1 MVMNVHSFSHR
12 LTVLFMA
19 FLASAALIFC
29 GLGGYNCSFVQVKA
43 QPGRNVATIYGEV
56 FDADVAYIGVQCVD
70 TPFYSEEDRLWNLS
84 QVFLY
89 ISLAFGS
96 LTALMA
102 WSMTFCL
109 PPTPCRWRIMSIL
122 ASITAVMQVPIFLIF
137 ESDNCNFDIN
147 RQTCKLAMGAYMN
160 MLSIIIWVIMTI
172 WSQCLKVPTWSEELE
187 AWKVDS
193 RGGGSSPSGK
203 DNNDSP
209 RSLNSTDSGVSD
221 EGNHPWNEL
230 SHVETSPAIL
240 WASMQ
245 PIQFPKTRPQMKDDD
260 EDIEEAAVRDASC
273 IERILSRNSKKRY
286 NTEMLCTA
294 SPVVENDSKI
304 NTNID
309 DVVNDDTMQGA
320 TNTVMDSMKE
330 QSRSVCMSMAEQ
342 ASNGAVC
349 DGTKSSSSKG
359 LTTAMTY
366 VVNDDDDNCC
376 SPTMNCFC
384 PDDTKQE
391 ANIASA
397 ITSCMAMTYDEYG
410 DESTAAYSVSG
421 VPDSY
426 HVENDRKR
434 RHRIGRNVPLQVD
447 GRNNNDRNHDDVDET
462 EQIDYLTR
470 RMRSEI
476 TGGVRAADKSKVAPV
491 IEIDTSYLREHDN
504 DDNADEISEM
514 TRGSGLASGVSEVLD
529 STKLNRR
536 TESFSIL
543 EDLARSY

>member
-1 MVMNVHSFSHR
+1 MMMNIHSLSHR
-12 LTVLFMA
+12 LTVLSMA

-43 QPGRNVATIYGEV
+43 QQGRNVATLYGEV
-56 FDADVAYIGVQCVD
+56 FDTDVAYIGVQCVD

-89 ISLAFGS
+89 ISLSFGS

-109 PPTPCRWRIMSIL
+109 PPTPCRWRMMSIL

-172 WSQCLKVPTWSEELE
+172 WSQCLKVPTWAEELDS
-187 AWKVDS
+187 WKVDS
-193 RGGGSSPSGK
+193 KSGGPSAPGK

-221 EGNHPWNEL
+221 EVNHPWNER
-230 SHVETSPAIL
+230 SHVETSPEIL

-245 PIQFPKTRPQMKDDD
+245 PIQFPKSRPQMIEYE

-273 IERILSRNSKKRY
+273 MERILSRNNKKRY
-286 NTEMLCTA
+286 NTEMLCSA
-294 SPVVENDSKI
+294 SPVAEHDNTSNNDA
-304 NTNID
+304 
-309 DVVNDDTMQGA
+309 VVNDDTIQGA
-320 TNTVMDSMKE
+320 AEIVMDSMTE

-349 DGTKSSSSKG
+349 DGAKSSSSKG
-359 LTTAMTY
+359 HISAIIYT
-366 VVNDDDDNCC
+366 VNDDDDNCC
-376 SPTMNCFC
+376 PQTLNCFC
-384 PDDTKQE
+384 PDDSKQE
-391 ANIASA
+391 TNIASA
-397 ITSCMAMTYDEYG
+397 ITSCMAMTCDA

-421 VPDSY
+421 LPASY
-426 HVENDRKR
+426 HVENDRR
-434 RHRIGRNVPLQVD
+434 RSGRNVPLNLDSRKNKDQ
-447 GRNNNDRNHDDVDET
+447 NHDDVDET

-470 RMRSEI
+470 RMKSGI
-476 TGGVRAADKSKVAPV
+476 PAGVRATEKSKVAPV
-491 IEIDTSYLREHDN
+491 NTIEIDTSLVREHDG
-504 DDNADEISEM
+504 DDHADEISEM
-514 TRGSGLASGVSEVLD
+514 TRGSGLTSGVSEVLD
-529 STKLNRR
+529 SSKRIRR
-536 TESFSIL
+536 IESLSIL